1 MQGSLRVLTN
11 VPALERRRRL
21 THRALP
27 LGSVGLVALGIGIGF
42 GAAHQS
48 TGERVAAQFARAWD
62 RADYGAMH
70 RLLGPDERA
79 RFSLQT
85 FRAAYERAAATATA
99 TATKFT
105 VAGPDGG
112 GLVPVSVRTRIFGV
126 VRGDVAIPVR
136 EEGGVAWAPHLVFPD
151 LEPGE
156 RLTRRSEIPER
167 AKILSRDGKVLAK
180 GSAESRTLNE
190 DVAAIAGTLAAADDD
205 GERARVYARGFP
217 KDMPVGT
224 NGLER
229 ALQDDVEGT
238 PGGVLLAGGREIA
251 RARARDAPPA
261 RSTIDTELQAASD
274 AALAGR
280 FGGIAVL
287 DPRTA
292 EVRALSGVAFSAPQP
307 PGSTFK
313 LVTTTAALDDGK
325 VKPADEFPVESE
337 AVIDGV
343 PLSNA
348 NGELCGGSFVSSF
361 AHSCNSVFAP
371 LGVEVGAKRLVEVS
385 ESYGFNRA
393 PEIEGAEPS
402 TIPAAGEIVS
412 PLDLGSSAIGQ
423 GRVLATPLQMASIS
437 QTIAN
442 GGVRVAPTL
451 VAGERGE
458 RTRVTSAR
466 TARTIERM
474 MVDVVDYGTGTAA
487 AVPGVKVAG
496 KTGTAELADTRGEN
510 AVGSDPS
517 NTDAWFTS
525 FAPAR
530 RPEVVVA
537 ALFIRNGAGG
547 AVAAPAAQTV
557 LATALSK

>member
-1 MQGSLRVLTN
+1 MEGTLQRLAN
-11 VPALERRRRL
+11 VPVLERRRRR

-27 LGSVGLVALGIGIGF
+27 LGSVALVALGIGIGF

-48 TGERVAAQFARAWD
+48 PGERVATEFARAWD
-62 RADYGAMH
+62 RADYADMH
-70 RLLGPDERA
+70 RLLAPADRT
-79 RFSLQT
+79 RVPLQT
-85 FRAAYERAAATATA
+85 FRAAYEVAGATA
-99 TATKFT
+99 TATKTT
-105 VAGPDGG
+105 VADADGDR
-112 GLVPVSVRTRIFGV
+112 LMSVSVRTRIFGT
-126 VRGDVAIPVR
+126 VRGDIEVPVT
-136 EEGGVAWAPHLVFPD
+136 EENEVAWAPHLVFPG
-151 LEPGE
+151 LEPGQK
-156 RLTRRSEIPER
+156 LTRKSQIPR
-167 AKILSRDGKVLAK
+167 RGRILSRDGKVLAK

-205 GERARVYARGFP
+205 GERERVYARGFP
-217 KDMPVGT
+217 EDMPVGT

-229 ALQDDVEGT
+229 ALQEEVEGR
-238 PGGVLLAGGREIA
+238 PGGTLLAGGREIA
-251 RARARDAPPA
+251 SARARQAPPA
-261 RSTIDTELQAASD
+261 RSTIDTRLQAASD

-287 DPRTA
+287 DPRTS
-292 EVRALSGVAFSAPQP
+292 EIRALSGVAFSAPQP

-325 VKPADEFPVESE
+325 VKPADEFPVESQ
-337 AVIDGV
+337 ALIDGV

-348 NGELCGGSFVSSF
+348 NGELCGGSFVNSF
-361 AHSCNSVFAP
+361 ANSCNSVFAP
-371 LGVEVGAKRLVEVS
+371 LGVKVGAKRLVEVS
-385 ESYGFNRA
+385 ESYGWNRA
-393 PEIEGAEPS
+393 PGIEGAEPS
-402 TIPAAGEIVS
+402 TIPQAGEIVS
-412 PLDLGSSAIGQ
+412 PLELASSAIGQ
-423 GRVLATPLQMASIS
+423 GKVLATPLQMASVS

-442 GGVRVAPTL
+442 GGVRVGPTL

-496 KTGTAELADTRGEN
+496 KTGTAELADTRGED

-525 FAPAR
+525 FAPAGK
-530 RPEVVVA
+530 PEVVVA

-547 AVAAPAAQTV
+547 AVAAPAVQTV
-557 LATALSK
+557 LATALAR

>member
-1 MQGSLRVLTN
+1 V
-11 VPALERRRRL
+11 LERRRRL

-27 LGSVGLVALGIGIGF
+27 LGSVALVALGIGIGF

-48 TGERVAAQFARAWD
+48 IGERAATEFARAWD
-62 RADYGAMH
+62 RSDYAAMH
-70 RLLGPDERA
+70 RLLEAPERT
-79 RFSLQT
+79 RVPLET
-85 FRAAYERAAATATA
+85 FRSAYELAGATA
-99 TATKFT
+99 TATKTT
-105 VAGPDGG
+105 VGDADGD
-112 GLVPVSVRTRIFGV
+112 GLVPVSVRTRIFGR
-126 VRGDVAIPVR
+126 VRGEVEVPVT
-136 EEGGVAWAPHLVFPD
+136 EAGDVAWAPHLVFPG
-151 LEPGE
+151 LKPGE
-156 RLTRRSEIPER
+156 ELTRESEIPR
-167 AKILSRDGKVLAK
+167 RGKILSRDGKVLAE

-205 GERARVYARGFP
+205 GERDRVYARGFP
-217 KDMPVGT
+217 EDMPVGT

-229 ALQDDVEGT
+229 VLQEEVEGA
-238 PGGVLLAGGREIA
+238 PGGTLLAGGRELA
-251 RARARDAPPA
+251 RARARPAPA
-261 RSTIDTELQAASD
+261 TRSTIDTQLQAASN

-292 EVRALSGVAFSAPQP
+292 EIRALSGVAFSAPQP

-313 LVTTTAALDDGK
+313 LVTTTAALDDAK
-325 VKPADEFPVESE
+325 VKPADEFPVESG

-371 LGVEVGAKRLVEVS
+371 LGVEVGAKRLVETS
-385 ESYGFNRA
+385 ESYGWNR
-393 PEIEGAEPS
+393 PPGIEGAEPS
-402 TIPAAGEIVS
+402 TIPRAGEIVS
-412 PLDLGSSAIGQ
+412 PLELGSSAIGQ
-423 GRVLATPLQMASIS
+423 GKVLATPLQMASVS

-442 GGVRVAPTL
+442 GGVRVTPTL
-451 VAGERGE
+451 KAGERGE

-466 TARTIERM
+466 TARTIERL
-474 MVDVVDYGTGTAA
+474 MVAVVDYGTGTAA

-496 KTGTAELADTRGEN
+496 KTGTAELADTRGED

-525 FAPAR
+525 FAPAGD
-530 RPEVVVA
+530 PEVVVA

-547 AVAAPAAQTV
+547 AVAAPAVQGV
-557 LATALSK
+557 LATALGK